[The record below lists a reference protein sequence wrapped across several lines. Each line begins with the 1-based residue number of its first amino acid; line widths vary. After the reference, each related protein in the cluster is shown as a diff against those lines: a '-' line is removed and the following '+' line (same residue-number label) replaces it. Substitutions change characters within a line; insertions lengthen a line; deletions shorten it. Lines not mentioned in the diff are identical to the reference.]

1 MECFYEQFQTKD
13 YSSLERIL
21 NILSKVSLVIALL
34 FLVMF
39 NFIIAAVFALIYL
52 IIFILS
58 RKIIVE
64 YEYELTGND
73 LVIFKIMNKSKRKEI
88 GSFNIRDISS
98 VKNSENI
105 SKTNSKIVKAYLE
118 DAGLK
123 DKIYMAKTSQGMVG
137 FQLAMDENLTNLIKR
152 VNPLAFY

>member
-1 MECFYEQFQTKD
+1 
-13 YSSLERIL
+13 
-21 NILSKVSLVIALL
+21 
-34 FLVMF
+34 MF

-58 RKIIVE
+58 RKLIVE
-64 YEYELTGND
+64 YEYELTGNE

-105 SKTNSKIVKAYLE
+105 GETNNKIVKAYLE
-118 DAGLK
+118 DTGLK